1 MSTAQE
7 TAPVV
12 AEARDLITPE
22 EFAGVASTVQRN
34 NPGMELHR
42 AEEITAEALKFVA
55 ACAASP
61 TSGLKPSRTVDEGW
75 HALILHTVVYARLC
89 KKVGL
94 FIHHVPEAPDVTRHD
109 PDALTRTMNAITAA
123 GYDVDVTLWKPP
135 TDRTIPVAASCEHS
149 EPAPAGCGFD
159 CSNTGP
165 NVA

>member
-1 MSTAQE
+1 MATA
-7 TAPVV
+7 
-12 AEARDLITPE
+12 RSLITPE
-22 EFAGVASTVQRN
+22 EFIGVASTVQRN
-34 NPGMELHR
+34 NPGMALDT

-89 KKVGL
+89 KRLGL
-94 FIHHVPEAPDVTRHD
+94 FVHHVPEPPDVTRHD
-109 PDALTRTMNAITAA
+109 PGALARTMDAITAA
-123 GYDVDVTLWKPP
+123 GYEVNASLWKPP
-135 TDRTIPVAASCEHS
+135 TDRSIPVAADCEHS